1 MSFRLIIVLACAH
14 HCGSPSGPLHESLFP
29 SFHDCFVTGFHHARG
44 DAQFRCDRVLLHA
57 ARPATAAHTHR
68 KQFET
73 IADLLSN
80 RESGGH
86 AAVVNR
92 FGYAGLFQFGAPR
105 LSDLQV
111 YTPGPNESLRRW
123 NWNVGTK
130 WQGSFHIPGHPEVTD
145 IGDFLK
151 SIPAQETVFRIHLEA
166 MQHEINRVGLSKYLG
181 ETIHNVPITMT
192 GIEMMIHL
200 GGVGGT
206 RRVLSTEG
214 RQDPSDANGTSLLD
228 YARLGATV
236 ATVDSG
242 LEAP

>member
-1 MSFRLIIVLACAH
+1 
-14 HCGSPSGPLHESLFP
+14 
-29 SFHDCFVTGFHHARG
+29 
-44 DAQFRCDRVLLHA
+44 
-57 ARPATAAHTHR
+57 
-68 KQFET
+68 
-73 IADLLSN
+73 
-80 RESGGH
+80 
-86 AAVVNR
+86 
-92 FGYAGLFQFGAPR
+92 
-105 LSDLQV
+105 
-111 YTPGPNESLRRW
+111 
-123 NWNVGTK
+123 
-130 WQGSFHIPGHPEVTD
+130 
-145 IGDFLK
+145 
-151 SIPAQETVFRIHLEA
+151 